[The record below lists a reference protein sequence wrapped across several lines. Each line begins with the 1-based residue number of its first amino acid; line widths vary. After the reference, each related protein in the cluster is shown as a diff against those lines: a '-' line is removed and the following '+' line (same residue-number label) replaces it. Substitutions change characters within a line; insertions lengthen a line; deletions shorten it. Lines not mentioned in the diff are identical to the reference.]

1 MMFRKSG
8 AASAQWARWGAPLP
22 GRVISRSVVNL
33 ARRFAL
39 IGACSLLVA
48 ALGIQTASSTEYPN
62 RPVRIILGFAAG
74 GPTDILSRIL
84 ADQLNK
90 KLGAPFVV
98 ENRVGAGGN
107 IAATGVARAPAD
119 GYTLLVGGTNFVIGP
134 SWFKNLQFDFMKD
147 FQIITTISQNP
158 NVLVVPPDSEMK
170 TVQDVLRKVRAEP
183 GRYTFASSG
192 AGTVVHLAAELFK
205 TQQKLDVRHVPYN
218 GATPAEIDLM
228 AGRVDMMFDSLATAL
243 PFIREGKL
251 RALGV
256 TSKQRSGFAPEI
268 PTLAEQ
274 GLEEFDVASWY
285 AVWAPTGLPQDIADK
300 LNRAIREALDTP
312 EVRARLAA
320 LQAEAFGNSAD
331 ASDAF
336 QKKELA
342 KWTAT
347 VEALGPRQD

>member
-1 MMFRKSG
+1 MGHQDWLHR
-8 AASAQWARWGAPLP
+8 
-22 GRVISRSVVNL
+22 INL
-33 ARRFAL
+33 AGRLAL
-39 IGACSLLVA
+39 IGACSLSVA
-48 ALGIQTASSTEYPN
+48 ALSVQGARSAEYPN

-134 SWFKNLQFDFMKD
+134 AWFKNLQFDFMKD

-158 NVLVVPPDSEMK
+158 NVLVVPPDSNMK
-170 TVQDVLRKVRAEP
+170 TLQDVLQNAKAEP

-218 GATPAEIDLM
+218 GASPAEVDLM

-251 RALGV
+251 RAIGV
-256 TSKQRSGFAPEI
+256 TSKERSSFAPEI

-274 GLEEFDVASWY
+274 GLKEFDVTSWY
-285 AVWAPTGLPQDIADK
+285 AVWAPTGLPQEIADK
-300 LNRAIREALDTP
+300 LNQAIREALDTP
-312 EVRARLAA
+312 EVKARLAT
-320 LQAEAFGNSAD
+320 LQAEVFGNTAE

-336 QKKELA
+336 QKRELT

-347 VEALGPRQD
+347 VQALDPRQD